1 MWSKFIGIMMEMLK
15 RILFIRTMTE
25 VISNHVL

>member
-15 RILFIRTMTE
+15 RIMFIRTMAE